1 MNNKYNFWREISY
14 LHNAIKKNQQ
24 RSRGLYEA
32 TKLQR
37 LLPSEPFC
45 EIEELLKRSNNILNN
60 YRSNRANFIFGENGV
75 LEEIIGGESYLSK
88 EDNKVGGKDETE
100 KKIGR
105 KRSLKIIS
113 EKQIKK
119 FRSL

>member
-37 LLPSEPFC
+37 LIPAEPFR

-60 YRSNRANFIFGENGV
+60 YRSNRANFILGENGA
-75 LEEIIGGESYLSK
+75 LEKIIGRKSYSSK
-88 EDNKVGGKDETE
+88 EDNKGG
-100 KKIGR
+100 I
-105 KRSLKIIS
+105 KR
-113 EKQIKK
+113 
-119 FRSL
+119 